1 MSKEYILKEGS
12 LHDQYLG
19 LRSKIQFFGGG
30 FGNGKTS
37 AMVIKALRLAHDYP
51 GSTGLMARSTYPK
64 LNDTL
69 RKTFLD
75 FCPEDWI
82 KSFALSKNSDNTC
95 HLENGST
102 INFRYLAQRKSTE
115 DGSST
120 SNLLSATYDWAVV
133 DQLEDPEIMHK
144 DFLDILGRLRGN
156 TVYRGSLGDDGKIFY
171 DPSMPRSGPRWFLAS
186 ANPTRNWVY
195 KNVIKPYHTF
205 KKTGRIEDGL
215 LVFRDAETGKHVVD
229 ENGNPR
235 LMLEVVEGSTYTNS
249 HILDADFIQGLE
261 SAYTG
266 QMKDRFLKG
275 EWAAYEGLVY
285 PDFSEDTH
293 VIRHDRIRLY
303 LADLKR
309 RGIRV
314 TWLEGYD
321 YGIASPSCYL
331 LAFVD
336 HLGNVFVVDGFYRKE
351 YALEDQAR
359 EIRNIRRKYGYDDPS
374 FIRADPA
381 VFKRTAGKDIGQTV
395 ASLITTTNNDIQ
407 MFPGNNDIMS
417 GITKVRSF
425 LKQWPHHVHPID
437 NSSNAPSMFFSSILE
452 FMFNEFSSYFWKTDS
467 SGEREDIPNDS
478 NDHAMDTLKY
488 LLTDV
493 VERALVSK
501 LQNRIPAY
509 MTDWMESD
517 PVTRTNAH
525 RH

>member
-12 LHDQYLG
+12 LHEQYLA
-19 LRSKIQFFGGG
+19 LRTKIQFFGGG

-37 AMVIKALRLAHDYP
+37 AMVIKALQLAHDYP

-102 INFRYLAQRKSTE
+102 INFRYLSQRKSTE

-133 DQLEDPEIMHK
+133 DQLEDPEIQHK

-156 TVYRGSLGDDGKIFY
+156 TIYRGN
-171 DPSMPRSGPRWFLAS
+171 DPTMPRTGPRWFLAS

-195 KNVIKPYHTF
+195 KNVIKPYHTY
-205 KKTGRIEDGL
+205 KKKGTIEEGL
-215 LVFRDAETGKHVVD
+215 LVFRDPDTGKHVVAED
-229 ENGNPR
+229 GKPR
-235 LMLEVVEGSTYTNS
+235 LMIEVVEGSTYTNS

-275 EWAAYEGLVY
+275 EWAAYEGLIY

-303 LADLKR
+303 LADLRR

-314 TWLEGYD
+314 TWMEGYD

-331 LAFVD
+331 LSFVD

-351 YALEDQAR
+351 FDLTDQAR
-359 EIRNIRRKYGYDDPS
+359 EIRNIRRKWQYDDPS
-374 FIRADPA
+374 YIRADPSI
-381 VFKRTAGKDIGQTV
+381 FKRGASSDGVGQTV
-395 ASLITTTNNDIQ
+395 ATLMTTGNPDIV
-407 MFPGNNDIMS
+407 MMPGNNEIMS
-417 GITKVRSF
+417 GITKVRSY
-425 LKQWPHHVHPID
+425 LKPWAHHLHPID
-437 NSSNAPSMFFSSILE
+437 NSSNAPSLFFSSQLD
-452 FMFNEFSSYFWKTDS
+452 FVATEFSSYFWKTDS
-467 SGEREDIPNDS
+467 SGERDDS
-478 NDHAMDTLKY
+478 PTDRNDHAMDTLKY

-509 MTDWMESD
+509 MTDWAEVNS
-517 PVTRTNAH
+517 VTRKNTH
-525 RH
+525 RY